1 MKSSEFILGETAY
14 KNAKKSL
21 QSLIKQY
28 NNQPETINTPPPP
41 DDDDDDDETSTP
53 IPTNN
58 QGMAIHLVISIKIP
72 LSRKKDY
79 IPRIIP
85 ISYKLDDVTNKSIL
99 LITKDPSTPYRSKL
113 MIKDSPTEDLFLDI
127 ISFKKLKSMINKT
140 STSSTN
146 NKGKKQNLIK
156 IFKNYDIIVCDHRIM
171 KFLPNVLGELFY
183 YKNKKLPFL
192 IQMAKPILLETSK
205 LKAQLKAKSN
215 NNNTNNKDQQGP
227 SILDGLTISKE
238 NKIKD
243 ERCDPKYINL
253 QIKSIVKNTNYLPS
267 NVINKGDCISLKIGY
282 INWSIDELLINI
294 NDIIDYLI
302 NKEYFSTIGGGEG
315 IIKDLNNLGNIHV
328 KINQSISLPI
338 IDNNGMP
345 KGNNDGEEE
354 EDSDF
359 DF

>member
-41 DDDDDDDETSTP
+41 ADDDDDDDETSTP

-72 LSRKKDY
+72 LSRKKNY

-192 IQMAKPILLETSK
+192 IQMAKPILL
-205 LKAQLKAKSN
+205 
-215 NNNTNNKDQQGP
+215 
-227 SILDGLTISKE
+227 
-238 NKIKD
+238 
-243 ERCDPKYINL
+243 
-253 QIKSIVKNTNYLPS
+253 
-267 NVINKGDCISLKIGY
+267 
-282 INWSIDELLINI
+282 
-294 NDIIDYLI
+294 
-302 NKEYFSTIGGGEG
+302 
-315 IIKDLNNLGNIHV
+315 
-328 KINQSISLPI
+328 
-338 IDNNGMP
+338 
-345 KGNNDGEEE
+345 
-354 EDSDF
+354 
-359 DF
+359 